1 MFNNDARSTKQRDWE
16 KFQPAPAV
24 SVQIYERDG
33 DVDASR
39 FTLRNLDDEFMV
51 ISVEEKFIWDLLN
64 GQRDVQDLAMIYLEK
79 RGRIALGMIKQF
91 VTRLEENGFLLSSPP
106 LKTSPTSMFIRIPG
120 GRVLA
125 EILSRPLQLILHPIL
140 LGLLSLPAA
149 YGFLR
154 FIQSFGEPGTSS
166 QLLVVDQHLSGMLIL
181 VFLLCFPAA
190 SALRVL
196 SKLAI
201 LKRSKLP
208 IHDIG
213 ISLHAIPGFHARLP
227 AVSAL
232 SPSRRLLTKLSGVWL
247 LAILCGLSWA
257 VTAHPATLAQLMGLD
272 ASTSASI
279 FRHIGTALL
288 IVLLYQS
295 CPFLNNDIYRGVIDH
310 FREPFLRRASFK
322 FIGRHLRSFFG
333 SNAASGGD
341 SFLYVSYNVVS
352 LTWAAGASFL
362 LLTLATQNPDIP
374 NLALENIRQ
383 AVIGNEREISISN
396 NAAGNKR
403 MALYF
408 SLAILPGVLIG
419 FYVLFRILHSLH
431 NFIEQS
437 RFGHNEF
444 YGKIIGVVGFLS
456 IFIFQ
461 LIQRG
466 DSAPLCILIALLAAW
481 VGMRLLRSAGSG
493 TLPGRCGIIAI
504 IISLSLAALYCLPVE
519 INFNRQI
526 ALGSG
531 ISLALIC
538 LFCRC
543 PPLMAAGAFI
553 LCAQAMHAAPGFGI
567 LGAAGMLFGIA
578 SIRRAYRRDFDLA
591 AYPIRLNHNE
601 DGALHDAYAY
611 LAKSLAGQYE
621 SDFGA
626 QALQRLRHNVEA
638 QCRSSF
644 ATLSADEKNL
654 QILGQEAKLKVETLF
669 QLLRFNAGTTYSR
682 ALAQAINDRIPWQL
696 RQILEKHVGNIGGAK
711 AHQIANLSPEQRRSL
726 VSSTLLFAEA
736 SSDQIDFLDACFNP
750 VSLKIGDDIIRQ
762 GDHGD
767 RLFVIASGHAQVT
780 VEDGAGHAHILA
792 TLGPGD
798 FFGETALLTA
808 APRMATISALEPM
821 ELISLRTQDFDTFLA
836 SHPGHRERLV
846 AAIEMLRLVRSV
858 PLFHELESS
867 SISQMVRAM
876 KALDFTVGNAIIS
889 QGETE
894 AKTFYI
900 IYSGKVE
907 IVRRNDDGKEV
918 KVVELGKGE
927 YFGEIALLQAIPRTA
942 TVRALDNCRV
952 LALDKEIFLRVVG
965 SHALLEQNLA
975 TTGKRRLME
984 LMH

>member
-1 MFNNDARSTKQRDWE
+1 MFHNDARSIKQRDWE
-16 KFQPAPAV
+16 QFRPAPVPSAQV
-24 SVQIYERDG
+24 YERDG

-39 FTLRNLDDEFMV
+39 FTLRSSDDEFMV
-51 ISVEEKFIWDLLN
+51 ISVEEKFIWDLLD
-64 GQRDVQDLAMIYLEK
+64 GQRDAQDLAMIYLEK

-91 VTRLEENGFLLSSPP
+91 ITRLEENGFLLSSPARKP
-106 LKTSPTSMFIRIPG
+106 ASASMFLSIPG
-120 GRVLA
+120 GRLLA
-125 EILSRPLQLILHPIL
+125 EFLSLPLRILHPVVL
-140 LGLLSLPAA
+140 AVLSLPAA

-154 FIQSFGEPGTSS
+154 LIESFGEAGTAG
-166 QLLVVDQHLSGMLIL
+166 QLLVVDRHLSGLLLL
-181 VFLLCFPAA
+181 VFLLSFPV
-190 SALRVL
+190 SSLLRVL
-196 SKLAI
+196 SKVAI
-201 LKRSKLP
+201 LKSFKLP
-208 IHDIG
+208 VQDIG

-227 AVSAL
+227 SVSAL
-232 SPSRRLLTKLSGVWL
+232 SPSRRLLVKLSGVWL

-257 VTAHPATLAQLMGLD
+257 LTAHPAVLANLASLD
-272 ASTSASI
+272 TKIVASLS
-279 FRHIGTALL
+279 RHIGTVLL

-341 SFLYVSYNVVS
+341 SFLYVSYNIVS
-352 LTWAAGASFL
+352 LTWAAGAAFL

-374 NLALENIRQ
+374 NLALDNIRHS
-383 AVIGNEREISISN
+383 VLGNESEISATN
-396 NAAGNKR
+396 NADGNKR
-403 MALYF
+403 LALYF
-408 SLAILPGVLIG
+408 SLAMLPCVLIG
-419 FYVLFRILHSLH
+419 LYVIFRILSSLH

-444 YGKIIGVVGFLS
+444 YGKIIGVAGFLA
-456 IFIFQ
+456 IFLFQ

-466 DSAPLCILIALLAAW
+466 DSVPLCVLTALFAAW

-493 TLPGRCGIIAI
+493 TQPGRCGLIAI
-504 IISLSLAALYCLPVE
+504 VISLSLAILYVLPLE
-519 INFNRQI
+519 FNRQI
-526 ALGSG
+526 AVISG
-531 ISLALIC
+531 LALAAIC

-543 PPLMAAGAFI
+543 PFLMAAGAFI
-553 LCAQAMHAAPGFGI
+553 FCAQAMHAVPGLGI

-578 SIRRAYRRDFDLA
+578 SLRRAYRRDFELA
-591 AYPIRLNHNE
+591 AYPIRLDHTE
-601 DGALHDAYAY
+601 EGALRDSYAY
-611 LAKSLAGQYE
+611 LAKSLVGQYE
-621 SDFGA
+621 SDFGVQALNRFRAKMEA
-626 QALQRLRHNVEA
+626 QCGSGLDALSEEKDLQRL
-638 QCRSSF
+638 
-644 ATLSADEKNL
+644 
-654 QILGQEAKLKVETLF
+654 GQEVKLKVESLF
-669 QLLRFNAGTTYSR
+669 SLLRFNAGHTYSR
-682 ALAQAINDRIPWQL
+682 ALAQAINDRIPWQI
-696 RQILEKHVGNIGGAK
+696 RQILEKHIGNIGGATT
-711 AHQIANLSPEQRRSL
+711 HQIANLSPDQRRSL

-736 SSDQIDFLDACFNP
+736 SANQIAFLDACFSP
-750 VSLKIGDDIIRQ
+750 VSLKTGDDIIRQ
-762 GDHGD
+762 GDQGD

-808 APRMATISALEPM
+808 APRMATISALQPM
-821 ELISLRTQDFDTFLA
+821 ELLSLRTQDFDTFLA

-858 PLFHELESS
+858 PLFQELESS
-867 SISQMVRAM
+867 SISQMVRSM
-876 KALDFTVGNAIIS
+876 KALDVPAGNAIIT

-907 IVRRNDDGKEV
+907 IIHRNEDGSEV

-927 YFGEIALLQAIPRTA
+927 YFGELALLRAIPRTA
-942 TVRALDNCRV
+942 TVRSLGECRV
-952 LALDKEIFLRVVG
+952 LALDKETFLRVVG

-975 TTGKRRLME
+975 ATGKRRLME